1 MNNKLKKLLS
11 LSVASLALVACGNGE
26 ESDPNEITF
35 WNPFVGPDRENM
47 NTMIEEYNA
56 TDPEFTIKN
65 ISMEEGDM
73 YTRIPTVVNSGS
85 GIPDLNI
92 IHAERIV
99 QYKDAD
105 MLITL
110 DEYMDDF
117 PELNENNYIP
127 EAWNI
132 GEIDEERY
140 SLPLDIHTYGMY
152 YNPELVEKYG
162 PEILDD
168 DIVTFD
174 EIREVSE
181 KAVADGITGLG
192 ITWVKPIYMA
202 LLAQYGGQLSENG
215 IDPTLDTQES
225 IDALQ
230 LYVDLYNDGLTN
242 EEGTD
247 PMQMLLNGELVFY
260 PEGIWMQNTMRDAD
274 FEYGLTNFPQ
284 LSDNLEDTVNWSSS
298 HQFVMFN
305 NDDRSEEKTRGA
317 IEFIDW
323 LRDNSME
330 WAEAGQIPATLS
342 LLDDEEYLEFPH
354 AFFAAT
360 PEQAD
365 TLQIFDYK
373 YNGYVSDYLN
383 DNVLDVIFGRLSAE
397 DAANEMQSEVLDKIE
412 QDSTG
417 LQDELDSEVEEE

>member
-1 MNNKLKKLLS
+1 
-11 LSVASLALVACGNGE
+11 
-26 ESDPNEITF
+26 
-35 WNPFVGPDRENM
+35 GPDRENM

-230 LYVDLYNDGLTN
+230 L
-242 EEGTD
+242 
-247 PMQMLLNGELVFY
+247 
-260 PEGIWMQNTMRDAD
+260 
-274 FEYGLTNFPQ
+274 
-284 LSDNLEDTVNWSSS
+284 
-298 HQFVMFN
+298 
-305 NDDRSEEKTRGA
+305 
-317 IEFIDW
+317 
-323 LRDNSME
+323 
-330 WAEAGQIPATLS
+330 
-342 LLDDEEYLEFPH
+342 
-354 AFFAAT
+354 
-360 PEQAD
+360 
-365 TLQIFDYK
+365 
-373 YNGYVSDYLN
+373 
-383 DNVLDVIFGRLSAE
+383 
-397 DAANEMQSEVLDKIE
+397 
-412 QDSTG
+412 
-417 LQDELDSEVEEE
+417 